1 MKKIE
6 GHSKKIKI
14 SILIFLAAIFLGILV
29 PINANAETVYTDVKY
44 KQEVEFA
51 DSNGDMYLTENY
63 PSITFEEDIKG
74 EWAKAGVQFRLGF
87 IGNSI
92 YNSTFSIRI
101 DGTTVIS
108 DKCSK
113 YWYDTYMS
121 PMVDLSPEFFKKMN
135 HRYEIALYIDN
146 NYYVKHYFTFYKP
159 LKKNNTNILPKQ
171 VIGKQKVLL
180 NWEEMIGAVKYNV
193 YRSTKYD
200 GMYINL
206 GTCTKTQVE
215 DEEVKIG
222 KKYYYYVEAR
232 YVDGETLST
241 PIASVTVKRPKLL
254 KPKIKIKKSSKTWQI
269 YWGIISDESNGI
281 EVYMKNGKGK
291 YKKFRNINTSLNI
304 KKSKI
309 KKGTVGITSSKKSL
323 KKRLKYKFRARTFII
338 IDGKVYYSKWSK
350 TINMRT

>member
-1 MKKIE
+1 M
-6 GHSKKIKI
+6 
-14 SILIFLAAIFLGILV
+14 
-29 PINANAETVYTDVKY
+29 
-44 KQEVEFA
+44 
-51 DSNGDMYLTENY
+51 
-63 PSITFEEDIKG
+63 
-74 EWAKAGVQFRLGF
+74 
-87 IGNSI
+87 
-92 YNSTFSIRI
+92 
-101 DGTTVIS
+101 
-108 DKCSK
+108 
-113 YWYDTYMS
+113 
-121 PMVDLSPEFFKKMN
+121 
-135 HRYEIALYIDN
+135 
-146 NYYVKHYFTFYKP
+146 
-159 LKKNNTNILPKQ
+159 PKQ

-304 KKSKI
+304 KKAR
-309 KKGTVGITSSKKSL
+309 L
-323 KKRLKYKFRARTFII
+323 KKEQ
-338 IDGKVYYSKWSK
+338 
-350 TINMRT
+350 